1 MWVDPPQAERP
12 TIFFAMDE
20 KIRILLVDDEERLRD
35 TCSRLLTGR
44 GYDVT
49 TAENGQ
55 VALEILANVSLD
67 LILLD
72 LKMPVMGGEEALEI
86 IAKKHSDIPVI
97 IITGHGTIDTAI
109 ECMRKGAYDFITKPF
124 DIEQLLLTIERAVEK
139 RRLEQQAR
147 QYQDEILRTISKLN
161 SEQKRLKTIINCMVN
176 GVMVTNRNLEVV
188 LHNPALI
195 RLVGISGL
203 IKKPLPI
210 SRIINDESLINTL
223 KQIVNEESPENEFV
237 SQEINI
243 GNNVFRAISAPTLRP
258 DRDLFWAVDGA
269 VTVLED
275 ITAFKQLDQMK
286 TDFVNMVA
294 HELRSPLVAIKQ
306 QNNVLLEGLCG
317 PLGEKQHEFVSRG
330 SNKVDSLLEL
340 INDLLD
346 VAKIEAGKYV
356 QRRVPTDI
364 GKIIEETVALMD
376 SRAKEKGIALTFSL
390 KYLKPVQA
398 DPKNIEEI
406 LNNLISNAIN
416 YSPEGGQVTVSA
428 QGLGE
433 YMEIKVEDTGVGI
446 SPEELPK
453 IFDKFYRVKHP
464 KTRQVTG
471 TGLGLAIVKG
481 IVDAHQGTIDVESV
495 VDKGSVFKILLPMI
509 TE

>member
-1 MWVDPPQAERP
+1 MLGK
-12 TIFFAMDE
+12 T
-20 KIRILLVDDEERLRD
+20 KILLVDDEKRFRE
-35 TCSRLLTGR
+35 TWHRLLTGR
-44 GYDVT
+44 GYDVI

-55 VALEILANVSLD
+55 IALDILSNSQVNII
-67 LILLD
+67 ILER
-72 LKMPVMGGEEALEI
+72 KMPLISGEDTLEI
-86 IAKKHSDIPVI
+86 INAKYPNIPII
-97 IITGHGTIDTAI
+97 IITGHRSMDITVA
-109 ECMRKGAYDFITKPF
+109 CMKKGAYDFIVKPF
-124 DIEQLLLTIERAVEK
+124 EVDQLLLAIERAEDK
-139 RRLEQQAR
+139 KRLEQKAKQT
-147 QYQDEILRTISKLN
+147 QDELIRTLFNFNTEK
-161 SEQKRLKTIINCMVN
+161 KRLKTIINCLAN
-176 GVMVTNRNLEVV
+176 GVMVTNRNLEVI
-188 LHNPALI
+188 LHNPALM
-195 RLVGISGL
+195 RLLEISERIENPFPVTKIITNDTL
-203 IKKPLPI
+203 I
-210 SRIINDESLINTL
+210 ETL
-223 KQIVNEESPENEFV
+223 KKILSEGFPENELI
-237 SQEINI
+237 SQEIRAGKRVLRVI
-243 GNNVFRAISAPTLRP
+243 SEPALGPSRNVFWSVAGT
-258 DRDLFWAVDGA
+258 
-269 VTVLED
+269 VTVFED

-286 TDFVNMVA
+286 TDFINMVT

-330 SNKVDSLLEL
+330 SNKIDSLLEL

-356 QRRVPTDI
+356 QCRVPTDI
-364 GKIIEETVALMD
+364 GQIIEDTVALME
-376 SRAKEKGIALTFSL
+376 SRAKEKGIALAFSL
-390 KYLKPVQA
+390 KDLKPVQA

-471 TGLGLAIVKG
+471 TGLGLAIVKE

-495 VDKGSVFKILLPMI
+495 VDKGTIFKILLPMI
-509 TE
+509 AE

>member
-1 MWVDPPQAERP
+1 
-12 TIFFAMDE
+12 MDK
-20 KIRILLVDDEERLRD
+20 KIRILFVDDEERLRD

-49 TAENGQ
+49 TSENGKM
-55 VALEILANVSLD
+55 ALEILANVSLD

-86 IAKKHSDIPVI
+86 IAKKHPDMPVI
-97 IITGHGTIDTAI
+97 VITGHGTIDTAI

-124 DIEQLLLTIERAVEK
+124 DTEQLLLTIERAVEK

-195 RLVGISGL
+195 RLMGISGL
-203 IKKPLPI
+203 IKKPAPI
-210 SRIINDESLINTL
+210 SKIIDDESLINTL
-223 KQIVNEESPENEFV
+223 KQIVNEESPEDEFV

-258 DRDLFWAVDGA
+258 DRDLFWTVDGA

-306 QNNVLLEGLCG
+306 QNNVL
-317 PLGEKQHEFVSRG
+317 
-330 SNKVDSLLEL
+330 
-340 INDLLD
+340 
-346 VAKIEAGKYV
+346 
-356 QRRVPTDI
+356 
-364 GKIIEETVALMD
+364 
-376 SRAKEKGIALTFSL
+376 
-390 KYLKPVQA
+390 
-398 DPKNIEEI
+398 
-406 LNNLISNAIN
+406 
-416 YSPEGGQVTVSA
+416 
-428 QGLGE
+428 
-433 YMEIKVEDTGVGI
+433 
-446 SPEELPK
+446 
-453 IFDKFYRVKHP
+453 
-464 KTRQVTG
+464 
-471 TGLGLAIVKG
+471 
-481 IVDAHQGTIDVESV
+481 
-495 VDKGSVFKILLPMI
+495 
-509 TE
+509 